1 MINFNN
7 QKYFYEPYPHALY
20 ENVFDTPFYE
30 NLCDEFPSDQKFDN
44 FDYDKQNKL
53 KQKKF
58 SLNDNHPSFKDIL
71 NNKKN
76 INDLYNFL
84 SNQKFKSLILDLLD
98 KNHISLSR
106 HQDGKNFLRK
116 IYDKIIRNKRFG
128 FEFSMI
134 SANGGFIKP
143 HTDGADKLI
152 SFVIP
157 IIKNNDFK
165 NIPNSGT
172 DILRP
177 TEDKYKY
184 NFFNTTVPFEATEV
198 VRKIPFNKNQIFL
211 FVKTHNSLHSVGPMA
226 NPTEKSLM
234 RKSIN
239 FFIYK

>member
-1 MINFNN
+1 M
-7 QKYFYEPYPHALY
+7 
-20 ENVFDTPFYE
+20 
-30 NLCDEFPSDQKFDN
+30 
-44 FDYDKQNKL
+44 
-53 KQKKF
+53 
-58 SLNDNHPSFKDIL
+58 
-71 NNKKN
+71 
-76 INDLYNFL
+76 
-84 SNQKFKSLILDLLD
+84 ILDLLD

-116 IYDKIIRNKRFG
+116 IYEIIRNKRFG

-157 IIKNNDFK
+157 IIKNNDFE

-172 DILRP
+172 DILQ

-184 NFFNTTVPFEATEV
+184 NFFNTTVPFESTEV

-211 FVKTHNSLHSVGPMA
+211 FVKTHNSLP
-226 NPTEKSLM
+226 L
-234 RKSIN
+234 
-239 FFIYK
+239 